1 MFGWSR
7 KNKSSLRMFQ
17 RKVGIFLLSTTEY
30 PNCARDDAY
39 HSKITL
45 EMVLGLEKNVLMLN
59 WNAKNVHG
67 LRFLPPFQPAFKTFW
82 FTTHQNEPIWS
93 STNLIFVHIYIPFH
107 TLKPSPTAHLGL
119 TTLGFCLLSFWFLPM
134 LRQNGNLTFEF
145 LKKLCFSPI
154 IRSSPHQLT
163 QPTHRCV
170 WIILIL
176 MFDHN
181 FPTKITIIGRWI
193 PRFSSTKPAHS
204 VLSFLHHDST
214 IFRYLS
220 LQLTLVMTTTG
231 GFSYANINDLGAIG
245 ALGTSMRTFH

>member
-1 MFGWSR
+1 MQ
-7 KNKSSLRMFQ
+7 KMC
-17 RKVGIFLLSTTEY
+17 VGCVF
-30 PNCARDDAY
+30 C
-39 HSKITL
+39 
-45 EMVLGLEKNVLMLN
+45 
-59 WNAKNVHG
+59 
-67 LRFLPPFQPAFKTFW
+67 PPFNLPSKPFGSPLTRMNQFGQAQIW
-82 FTTHQNEPIWS
+82 FS
-93 STNLIFVHIYIPFH
+93 YIYIPFH
-107 TLKPSPTAHLGL
+107 TLKPSPTAH
-119 TTLGFCLLSFWFLPM
+119 LGFCLLSFWFLPM
-134 LRQNGNLTFEF
+134 LRQNGNLTFES
-145 LKKLCFSPI
+145 LKKLCSSPI

>member
-1 MFGWSR
+1 MGSFQPIFGCSKRINVELKCKKCAWVAFSAP
-7 KNKSSLRMFQ
+7 
-17 RKVGIFLLSTTEY
+17 LSTCLQ
-30 PNCARDDAY
+30 NLLVH
-39 HSKITL
+39 HSP
-45 EMVLGLEKNVLMLN
+45 E
-59 WNAKNVHG
+59 W
-67 LRFLPPFQPAFKTFW
+67 
-82 FTTHQNEPIWS
+82 
-93 STNLIFVHIYIPFH
+93 TNLVKHKFDFRIYIPFH
-107 TLKPSPTAHLGL
+107 TLKPSPTAH
-119 TTLGFCLLSFWFLPM
+119 LGFCLLSFWFLPM
-134 LRQNGNLTFEF
+134 LRQNGNLTFES
-145 LKKLCFSPI
+145 LKKLCSSPI